1 MVALAPNTKD
11 NTKANP
17 KANTKPRRAT
27 PVSRGPLTNPNPNLR
42 TPPSPCGPDEELRRA
57 ITAAQILRGARHAE
71 AATRADEIMTIL
83 RLGVELSEEE
93 RSIINDAIRSV

>member
-1 MVALAPNTKD
+1 MVALAPNTKAD
-11 NTKANP
+11 P
-17 KANTKPRRAT
+17 KTNTKPRRAT
-27 PVSRGPLTNPNPNLR
+27 PVSRGPLSNTNLR
-42 TPPSPCGPDEELRRA
+42 TPRSPGGPDEELRRA

-83 RLGVELSEEE
+83 RLGVELSEDE

>member
-1 MVALAPNTKD
+1 MVALAPNTKA
-11 NTKANP
+11 NTKAS
-17 KANTKPRRAT
+17 TKPRRAT
-27 PVSRGPLTNPNPNLR
+27 HVSRGPGNTTLR
-42 TPPSPCGPDEELRRA
+42 TPPRPGGPDEELRRA

-71 AATRADEIMTIL
+71 AATRADEIMNIL